1 MSQEYGNVDCDGY
14 GDYGNDSGDGNDDDG
29 NGNGDGNDGGGND
42 TGDGDRHQMVV
53 GFNDQQKPGVEK
65 GISFVQGDSLVIYYF
80 LPNAA
85 LLPSVDPFL
94 PVQLGICQILIT

>member
-1 MSQEYGNVDCDGY
+1 MNQEYGNVDCDGN
-14 GDYGNDSGDGNDDDG
+14 GDYGNDSGDGNDDD
-29 NGNGDGNDGGGND
+29 GNGDGNDGGGND

-80 LPNAA
+80 STKCFSS
-85 LLPSVDPFL
+85 LLSVDPFL

>member
-14 GDYGNDSGDGNDDDG
+14 GDYGNDSGDGNDDD
-29 NGNGDGNDGGGND
+29 GNGDGNDGGGND

-80 LPNAA
+80 LPNASL
-85 LLPSVDPFL
+85 LLPVDPFL